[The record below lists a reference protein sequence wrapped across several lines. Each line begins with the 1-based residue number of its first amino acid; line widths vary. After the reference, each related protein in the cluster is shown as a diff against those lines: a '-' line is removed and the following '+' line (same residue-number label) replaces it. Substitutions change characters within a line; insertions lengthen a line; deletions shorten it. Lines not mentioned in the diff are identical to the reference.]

1 MIEMNIDIRFR
12 HFRRFKSFP
21 ENFLENLEN
30 SGKFFGIFGRWERE
44 AVL

>member
-1 MIEMNIDIRFR
+1 MIEMDIDISSSR
-12 HFRRFKSFP
+12 FRRFKSFS

-30 SGKFFGIFGRWERE
+30 AGKFLGIFGKWERE

>member
-1 MIEMNIDIRFR
+1 MIEMYIDISFR
-12 HFRRFKSFP
+12 RFRRFKSFP

-30 SGKFFGIFGRWERE
+30 SGKFFGIFGKWERE